1 MDKLYT
7 VETHLHTSQGS
18 ACAHSTGAEMAR
30 AHKAAGYDT
39 IIITDHF
46 FGGNTAV
53 PRDLPWAQR
62 IELFCAGYEQAKQ
75 EGDKIGLT
83 VLFGWEWAWH
93 GTEFLTYGLDK
104 AYLLAHP
111 EMEEWDILTYLTNVR
126 AAGAYISHAH
136 PFRQASY
143 LTGEPRLF
151 PEYVD
156 AAEVYNCGNADNLYN
171 LQALDYARRYGL
183 AMTSG
188 SDGHDAKQMRGGGMR
203 FATPMHTI
211 ADFIRA
217 VRTRQPFEVLT
228 GKKEGFP
235 V

>member
-111 EMEEWDILTYLTNVR
+111 
-126 AAGAYISHAH
+126 
-136 PFRQASY
+136 
-143 LTGEPRLF
+143 
-151 PEYVD
+151 
-156 AAEVYNCGNADNLYN
+156 
-171 LQALDYARRYGL
+171 
-183 AMTSG
+183 
-188 SDGHDAKQMRGGGMR
+188 
-203 FATPMHTI
+203 
-211 ADFIRA
+211 
-217 VRTRQPFEVLT
+217 
-228 GKKEGFP
+228 
-235 V
+235 